1 VAHDLLE
8 LLVATDRDAARA
20 SADLRWAPLTPLLV
34 LASAWWVKG
43 LLFALAGLAWDLR
56 RRALP
61 RTALAALAAMSL
73 ASLLTSAVKDAVGRV
88 RPPLEDATIQAIGA
102 LPTTPSF
109 PSGHASTA
117 FAAAVA
123 LGLLAPRLRVPALA
137 LATLVAVSRVYL
149 GVHFWLDVL
158 AGAALGALV
167 GLLVA
172 AAARRLASAPAPRT
186 GTAATTPAPAPAR

>member
-1 VAHDLLE
+1 VARDLLE
-8 LLVATDRDAARA
+8 LLVAADQQAARA
-20 SADLRWAPLTPLLV
+20 SAELRWAPLTPLLA

-43 LLFALAGLAWDLR
+43 VLFALAGLAWDLR

-61 RTALAALAAMSL
+61 RTALAALAAMGL
-73 ASLLTSAVKDAVGRV
+73 ASLLTSAAKDAVGRV
-88 RPPLEDATIQAIGA
+88 RPPLEDATIRAIGA
-102 LPTTPSF
+102 LPATPSF

-123 LGLLAPRLRVPALA
+123 LAALAPRLRAPALA
-137 LATLVAVSRVYL
+137 LAALVAVSRVYL

-172 AAARRLASAPAPRT
+172 GAARRLAGGPASPAP
-186 GTAATTPAPAPAR
+186 TAAATPAPAR